1 MPGTRDDL
9 RRSAEDLEAP
19 DDVLADLDRLPDG
32 VVFHTVT
39 EIWTMLGRG
48 SQERTPQSGTS

>member
-1 MPGTRDDL
+1 LSAFPGDRDAL

-19 DDVLADLDRLPDG
+19 DDILDDLRALPDN

-39 EIWTMLGRG
+39 EVWAVLGRG
-48 SQERTPQSGTS
+48 STERRP